1 MNALTKALDQWF
13 GRGDFSITTPPMD
26 GLFRPN
32 DLLDDASV
40 CLRAP
45 APDGLAVTS
54 QGVLASSGR
63 ALLRVDKDPQSAP
76 VAIFDAD
83 VTALTGLPDGG
94 AAVGLTDGRI
104 LFAGGARAGHAVAA
118 HPEVRCIT
126 ALAPA
131 RDGALLVA
139 NGSARYA
146 SVDWKRDLMATQPT
160 GSLWRLDPEGGIWRR
175 LADGLAYPQGVLDRG
190 DCVVVSESWRCALTR
205 VSDGARPPMPVMEN
219 LPAYPSR
226 LTCGDDGAIW
236 LALFAPRSQLVE
248 FVLREPAYRKRMVAE
263 VDPDN
268 WVAPCLR
275 SGRSPLEPIQQ
286 GGVKQLGVLKP
297 WSPSRS
303 FGLVVRLDGEF
314 NPKAS
319 FHSRANGR
327 RHGVTCC
334 LSSGGRVY
342 FTAKATT
349 SSRPSPIRRRPRD
362 HSADSRSAAA
372 RNEGRREALPR
383 RGGA

>member
-1 MNALTKALDQWF
+1 MNALTKALDHWF

-32 DLLDDASV
+32 DHLDDALA
-40 CLRAP
+40 CLQTP
-45 APDGLAVTS
+45 APDALAATS
-54 QGVLASSGR
+54 QGVLVTSGR
-63 ALLRVDKDPQSAP
+63 ALLRLADGAP
-76 VAIFDAD
+76 VATFEAD

-94 AAVGLTDGRI
+94 AAVGLADGRL
-104 LFAGGARAGHAVAA
+104 LFLGGERAGQTLAA
-118 HPEVRCIT
+118 HPQLRCIT

-131 RDGALLVA
+131 PDGAVFVA
-139 NGSARYA
+139 NGSSRYGPA
-146 SVDWKRDLMATQPT
+146 DWKRDLMATQAS
-160 GSLWRLDPEGGIWRR
+160 GSLWRLDPAAATWRQ
-175 LADGLAYPQGVLDRG
+175 LAGGLAYPYGVLDHG
-190 DCVVVSESWRCALTR
+190 DGVVVSESWRCALTR
-205 VSDGARPPMPVMEN
+205 VCEGGGRPTPVIEA

-226 LTCGDDGAIW
+226 LTRGDDGAIW
-236 LALFAPRSQLVE
+236 LALFAPRSQLLE
-248 FVLREPAYRKRMVAE
+248 FVLREPRYRQRMVAQI
-263 VDPDN
+263 DPDH

-303 FGLVVRLDGEF
+303 YGLIARLDGEF

-342 FTAKATT
+342 FTAKGDDVVA
-349 SSRPSPIRRRPRD
+349 SFAD
-362 HSADSRSAAA
+362 QEASA
-372 RNEGRREALPR
+372 
-383 RGGA
+383 